1 MSYILKGR
9 LCGRVC
15 DECEEP
21 LARVT
26 VRLYEAEADDRLAA
40 RAVADPKETVTLLT
54 DEQAK
59 QRAPGLLAETTTDDQ
74 GGFSVELDEKTY
86 NGGPVEVDLYFET
99 VPRPRTSK
107 KAKPLQVAVTT
118 LQPAWRQGEGGSVGV
133 WQYCLPNRLWCLI
146 LARFGVWSICGHL
159 RTCRDKQP
167 IPGALVRA
175 FDADWLQ
182 DDPLG
187 SATTDFNGHFLISYL
202 RDDFEKTPLSAW
214 GINFELVGG
223 PDVYFG
229 AELGGNTILQETQ
242 ADGRKPGRQNV
253 GPCLCVDLCTDKVV
267 VDDPET
273 DPHWLEVEVF
283 DIHPTPGT
291 PGSHFSVEGYAG
303 DPSTGAFAFGGGVT
317 LKGNCPLKNI
327 ATGNPLEYRFQ
338 IGEWT
343 WSGTPD
349 DPTTMPSVAP
359 AALVPVTQMASTEV
373 GFVFYTDG
381 NGHAASAPVHVGATD
396 NPDGWVKLQGRPVT
410 VPMYNPPG
418 STAVVNID
426 HTNFIRT
433 FDLFVLNSPQIT
445 TAHPAK
451 LPGGL
456 PKADAGRSLTNTER
470 EPIRRYT
477 LRFEVRDAV
486 TLAPRPGDQ
495 LDSLVLDNSPVIYA
509 LDLEELR
516 ANACN
521 PLAGAAN
528 AHVLYTVDH
537 PHLRSFQITIGNNNG
552 QVHPPPAFSGSPT
565 AAMPSGAFAA
575 GNYFFRG
582 GAGGPHLGGG
592 NGGVPVAI
600 GADPSCAYAVTLGWQ
615 TRIWNDAGHSTL
627 VLYCK

>member
-1 MSYILKGR
+1 
-9 LCGRVC
+9 
-15 DECEEP
+15 
-21 LARVT
+21 
-26 VRLYEAEADDRLAA
+26 
-40 RAVADPKETVTLLT
+40 
-54 DEQAK
+54 
-59 QRAPGLLAETTTDDQ
+59 
-74 GGFSVELDEKTY
+74 
-86 NGGPVEVDLYFET
+86 
-99 VPRPRTSK
+99 
-107 KAKPLQVAVTT
+107 
-118 LQPAWRQGEGGSVGV
+118 
-133 WQYCLPNRLWCLI
+133 
-146 LARFGVWSICGHL
+146 
-159 RTCRDKQP
+159 
-167 IPGALVRA
+167 
-175 FDADWLQ
+175 
-182 DDPLG
+182 
-187 SATTDFNGHFLISYL
+187 
-202 RDDFEKTPLSAW
+202 
-214 GINFELVGG
+214 
-223 PDVYFG
+223 
-229 AELGGNTILQETQ
+229 
-242 ADGRKPGRQNV
+242 
-253 GPCLCVDLCTDKVV
+253 
-267 VDDPET
+267 
-273 DPHWLEVEVF
+273 
-283 DIHPTPGT
+283 
-291 PGSHFSVEGYAG
+291 
-303 DPSTGAFAFGGGVT
+303 
-317 LKGNCPLKNI
+317 
-327 ATGNPLEYRFQ
+327 
-338 IGEWT
+338 
-343 WSGTPD
+343 
-349 DPTTMPSVAP
+349 
-359 AALVPVTQMASTEV
+359 
-373 GFVFYTDG
+373 
-381 NGHAASAPVHVGATD
+381 
-396 NPDGWVKLQGRPVT
+396 
-410 VPMYNPPG
+410 MYNPPG

>member
-9 LCGRVC
+9 LCGLVC
-15 DECEEP
+15 DDCDEP
-21 LARVT
+21 LANVG
-26 VRLYEAEADDRLAA
+26 VRLYQAAADDKLAA
-40 RAVADPKETVTLLT
+40 RAVADPKETLAILT
-54 DEQAK
+54 DAQAK
-59 QRAPGLLAETTTDDQ
+59 QRTPALLAETTTDDQ
-74 GGFSVELDEKTY
+74 GGFSVELDEKKY
-86 NGGPVEVDLYFET
+86 NGGPVEIDLYFQT
-99 VPRPRTSK
+99 VPRPKQSK
-107 KAKPLQVAVTT
+107 KAKPLQVAITT
-118 LQPAWRQGEGGSVGV
+118 LQPQWRQGEGGSVGA
-133 WQYCLPNRLWCLI
+133 WEYCLPNRLWCLI

-159 RTCRDKQP
+159 RTCKDHKP
-167 IPGALVRA
+167 IPGALVNA

-187 SATTDFNGHFLISYL
+187 SATTDFNGHFLITYL

-223 PDVYFG
+223 PDVYFT
-229 AELGGNTILQETQ
+229 AKLGGNFILQETQ

-267 VDDPET
+267 VGDPEH
-273 DPHWLEVEVF
+273 DPHWLQVEVF

-291 PGSHFSVEGYAG
+291 LGSHFSVEGYAG

-317 LKGNCPLKNI
+317 LKGNCPLTNI

-349 DPTTMPSVAP
+349 DPTMLPSVAP
-359 AALVPVTQMASTEV
+359 VGLSPVTQIAGTRV
-373 GFVFYTDG
+373 GYVFYTDG
-381 NGHAASAPVHVGATD
+381 NGFAASYPVDIGATD
-396 NPDGWVKLQGRPVT
+396 NVDGWIKLQGRPIT

-418 STAVVNID
+418 STSVVTVD
-426 HTNFIRT
+426 HTNFLRT

-451 LPGGL
+451 LPGLL
-456 PKADAGRSLTNTER
+456 PKTDAGRSLTNLEK
-470 EPIRRYT
+470 EPIRRYK
-477 LRFEVRDAV
+477 LQFEVRDAV
-486 TLAPRPGDQ
+486 TLAALPGDH
-495 LDSLVLDNSPVIYA
+495 LDSLVLDNSPVIVA

-516 ANACN
+516 LDACS

-528 AHVLYTVDH
+528 AHILYTVDH
-537 PHLRSFQITIGNNNG
+537 PHLRSFNVSIWNNNG
-552 QVHPPPAFSGSPT
+552 QKHPPPAFSGSPT
-565 AAMPSGAFAA
+565 TAMPSGDFVA

-582 GAGGPHLGGG
+582 GAGGPHLAGN

-600 GADPSCAYAVTLGWQ
+600 GADPSCAYSVILGWQ
-615 TRIWNDAGHSTL
+615 TRIWNDPGHSTQI
-627 VLYCK
+627 LYCK